1 MVPPIVDTTL
11 GGVTRGG
18 RTDGQPVLF
27 LDAFA
32 QEALTQLEG
41 DKDEV
46 FVGVSIG
53 TRQKGDALFPMMSR
67 QAIQTQ

>member
-1 MVPPIVDTTL
+1 MVPPIVGTTL

-18 RTDGQPVLF
+18 RTDRQPVLS

-32 QEALTQLEG
+32 QEALMQLEG
-41 DKDEV
+41 DKNEV

-53 TRQKGDALFPMMSR
+53 MRQKGDALFPMMSR
-67 QAIQTQ
+67 

>member
-1 MVPPIVDTTL
+1 
-11 GGVTRGG
+11 
-18 RTDGQPVLF
+18 VLS
-27 LDAFA
+27 LDAFT

-53 TRQKGDALFPMMSR
+53 TRQKGDPLFPMMSR

>member
-1 MVPPIVDTTL
+1 MVPLIVDKTL
-11 GGVTRGG
+11 GGVTCGG
-18 RTDGQPVLF
+18 RTDGQPMLS

-41 DKDEV
+41 DKNEV
-46 FVGVSIG
+46 FVGVSIE
-53 TRQKGDALFPMMSR
+53 TRQKGDALFLMMSR

>member
-1 MVPPIVDTTL
+1 MVPLIVDKTL

-18 RTDGQPVLF
+18 RTDGQPVLS

-32 QEALTQLEG
+32 QEALTHLEE

-46 FVGVSIG
+46 LVGLSIG
-53 TRQKGDALFPMMSR
+53 MRQKGDALFPMMNR
-67 QAIQTQ
+67 